1 MATYVIG
8 DIHNS
13 LKKFDEMIKLISP
26 TMQDQIILL
35 GDIFDRG
42 GAEPDPGVVY
52 FRIRGLN
59 TNVKWICGNHDHL
72 LAKYIYT
79 YYGTVP
85 KKRRGVQPYRYNSF
99 DLMKDR
105 FTEVDMM
112 NLAE

>member
-42 GAEPDPGVVY
+42 GAEPDPIGVY

-59 TNVKWICGNHDHL
+59 TNVKWIRGNHESP
-72 LAKYIYT
+72 
-79 YYGTVP
+79 G
-85 KKRRGVQPYRYNSF
+85 
-99 DLMKDR
+99 
-105 FTEVDMM
+105 
-112 NLAE
+112 